1 MLSLPISFVDIETTG
16 TSTNFSRII
25 EIGILKV
32 FKNRVIKKY
41 QTLVNPESYL
51 DPFIQNLTGISPLE
65 LERAPTFNN
74 IKDEVL
80 EILKDSIFV
89 AHNVR
94 FDYGFIRQEFKRF
107 GISYT
112 SKHFCTLKLSR
123 LLFPEWKKYNL
134 DTLIEKFKFQVKRR
148 HRAYDDAGVLWQF
161 FKTANKMVGKEKFE
175 NALNIALK
183 RPTVPINLSPDIL
196 DALPESPGVYI
207 FYGDAEIPL
216 YIGKSVNIRD
226 RVMSHFSSDHISGK
240 EMKIAREVKRIETI
254 RTAGELGALLK
265 ESLLIK
271 KLQPIYN
278 RTLRINRR
286 LIALKKT
293 INDQG
298 YNSIES
304 VKLDEE
310 NIEDLENII
319 AVFKNEKS
327 LKESLHHL
335 AIDYGLCQKFLN
347 LEKTNKFCFSYHL
360 GYCKGA
366 CMGLENNLK
375 YNLRFDEAF
384 YKLKIKAWPFK
395 SKIIIKEK
403 SDIEEAILVDKWCVL
418 GTLNKD
424 DADFLDKDIN
434 YNFDYDTY
442 KILLKFIIAN
452 NNYTPTSQTQL
463 RN

>member
-1 MLSLPISFVDIETTG
+1 MLSQSLSFVDIETTG
-16 TSTNFSRII
+16 TSTSFNRII

-51 DPFIQNLTGISPLE
+51 DPFIQNLTGISPFE
-65 LERAPTFNN
+65 LEQAPTFNN

-94 FDYGFIRQEFKRF
+94 FDYGFIRQEFKRY
-107 GISYT
+107 GVTYT

-161 FKTANKMVGKEKFE
+161 YKTANKLVGKVKFE
-175 NALNIALK
+175 NALKIALK
-183 RPTVPINLSPDIL
+183 RPTVPINLSLEIL
-196 DALPESPGVYI
+196 DLLPESPGVYI
-207 FYGDAEIPL
+207 FYGDGEIPL
-216 YIGKSVNIRD
+216 YIGKSINIRD
-226 RVMSHFSSDHISGK
+226 RVLSHFSSDQISVK
-240 EMKIAREVKRIETI
+240 EMKIAREVKRIEVI

-265 ESLLIK
+265 ESQLIK

-310 NIEDLENII
+310 NIEELENII

-335 AIDYGLCQKFLN
+335 AIDYGLCQKLLN
-347 LEKTNKFCFSYHL
+347 LEKTTKYCFSFHL

-366 CMGLENNLK
+366 CMGRENNLK

-395 SKIIIKEK
+395 SKIIINEK

-424 DADFLDKDIN
+424 NDGVSDKSEN

-442 KILLKFIIAN
+442 KILLKFIISN
-452 NNYTPTSQTQL
+452 NNYSTV
-463 RN
+463 RRVIY